1 MLSYLRP
8 NTYKTP
14 LSLLTNDF
22 YDFHELEDEAAAM
35 LLSQHIWKLL
45 KKARSRL
52 STMPG
57 CEGGASGMSVMVPAD
72 FLNRL
77 ARDVVRMTEGESNG
91 IRGCTLH
98 IEYTDGEEIVKI
110 GKIKCDPHLPSTSLL
125 HLRLARAKTIP
136 KPGNPLLRILGFGSD
151 NIIYISPGY
160 TIEKRR
166 SRIQQKKQKV
176 TFA

>member
-8 NTYKTP
+8 NTYKTQ
-14 LSLLTNDF
+14 LSLLTSDF
-22 YDFHELEDEAAAM
+22 YDFRELEDEAAAM

-45 KKARSRL
+45 KKARNRL
-52 STMPG
+52 ATMPG
-57 CEGGASGMSVMVPAD
+57 CEGGASSMSVMVPAD

-77 ARDVVRMTEGESNG
+77 ARDVVRMTEGEANG

-98 IEYTDGEEIVKI
+98 IEYRDDAELVKI
-110 GKIKCDPHLPSTSLL
+110 GKIKCDPHLPSSSLL
-125 HLRLARAKTIP
+125 HLKLTRAKTTP

-160 TIEKRR
+160 TLEKRR
-166 SRIQQKKQKV
+166 VRLQHKKPH
-176 TFA
+176 